1 MMRRLFLFSALLMVL
16 LLLAACGSKESTG
29 PAPATSVPASA
40 QDTSQDTVA
49 AKAPA
54 GDGSTRLFV
63 IDPAASEVRYE
74 VDEEFFGNA
83 VTRLGKKL
91 GFFHAVGR
99 TSAIQGQLEVA
110 PGPPPQ
116 VVAGQFTVDIST
128 LQSDDDRRDKKI
140 REEFLESARFPLA
153 TFTVTQVEGLPAE
166 YQEGET
172 VSFQMTGDL
181 TIREVTKPVTWEVQA
196 TLQDGVLSGEAQ
208 TLIFMKDFGFAP
220 PDIAGWMKVTD
231 GVTLVVD
238 FTAREP

>member
-1 MMRRLFLFSALLMVL
+1 MMRRLFLFSALLMAL
-16 LLLAACGSKESTG
+16 LLLAACGSNKQAEPAPPTST
-29 PAPATSVPASA
+29 PAPAQDTAASQAPAS
-40 QDTSQDTVA
+40 
-49 AKAPA
+49 
-54 GDGSTRLFV
+54 DGSTRLFV
-63 IDPAASEVRYE
+63 IDPDASAVRYE

-99 TSAIQGQLEVA
+99 TSAIQGQLEVD

-128 LQSDDDRRDKKI
+128 LESDDDRRDKKI

-153 TFTVTQVEGLPAE
+153 TFTITQVEGLPAQV
-166 YQEGET
+166 QEGET
-172 VSFQMTGDL
+172 VSFQMTGDM

-196 TLQDGVLSGEAQ
+196 TLQDGVLSGEAR
-208 TLIFMKDFGFAP
+208 TLIFMKDFGFAA

-231 GVTLVVD
+231 GVTLVVE